1 MDTDETED
9 NVRDMLSLSE
19 KLLLDLEKQLQTEN
33 TRNQEAF
40 SMQQVKETQRVQN
53 TNPSSDENKDSVVA
67 TGNSEEGDILLATAE
82 IIMHNDL
89 YHISLV
95 WRQRENM
102 ATFVARNLLP
112 KYVRTLANFLVVSRA
127 DYNLCFLFFFH
138 SSGASTRSTS

>member
-1 MDTDETED
+1 
-9 NVRDMLSLSE
+9 MLSLSE

-53 TNPSSDENKDSVVA
+53 TNPSNDENKDSVVV

-112 KYVRTLANFLVVSRA
+112 KYVLTDLTLSLPLV
-127 DYNLCFLFFFH
+127 LILF
-138 SSGASTRSTS
+138 

>member
-1 MDTDETED
+1 LVCCFPFAQPPAFDTDETED

-53 TNPSSDENKDSVVA
+53 TNPSNDENKDSVVV

-112 KYVRTLANFLVVSRA
+112 KYVLTDLTLSLPLV
-127 DYNLCFLFFFH
+127 LILF
-138 SSGASTRSTS
+138 